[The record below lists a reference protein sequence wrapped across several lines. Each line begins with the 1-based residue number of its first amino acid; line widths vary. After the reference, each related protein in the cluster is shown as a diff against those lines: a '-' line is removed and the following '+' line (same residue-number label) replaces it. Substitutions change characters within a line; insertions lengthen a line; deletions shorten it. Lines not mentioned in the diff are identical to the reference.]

1 MRYHLSPCDLYNTL
15 AGRRAA
21 QGDSERVGAQRSAHR
36 GRTQRRPRSQGAT
49 SITHQSDF
57 SQQSETAAAFSDTEA
72 QGERHGY
79 KRVTGLADL
88 HMHTTY
94 SDGVGSVEETLAY
107 IQWRTALDVIAI
119 TDHDTIEGA
128 LRARDLAERQ
138 SFPFEVI
145 VGEEVSTREGHVLAL
160 FLHKRIPAGLSVERT
175 IELAHAQGGLAVIAH
190 PFNPVFRHSVQRT
203 VVDRLLRQP
212 DVHPDGIE
220 TLNGSF
226 AGIGSSRVALELTRS
241 VYHWAE
247 TGGSDAH
254 TPSAIGCAVTRYPGS
269 GVEALREAVLSR
281 ATNADGSYWRARE
294 YVTYVSHTLAYGIAA
309 THEPTNLSASAL
321 ARARRATFGRFA
333 QRRVA
338 MVFDSLD
345 VASIGGR

>member
-1 MRYHLSPCDLYNTL
+1 MSPRTSTHTTEQP
-15 AGRRAA
+15 GRQRA
-21 QGDSERVGAQRSAHR
+21 
-36 GRTQRRPRSQGAT
+36 
-49 SITHQSDF
+49 
-57 SQQSETAAAFSDTEA
+57 
-72 QGERHGY
+72 
-79 KRVTGLADL
+79 TGLADL

-128 LRARDLAERQ
+128 LRARDLAASQRL
-138 SFPFEVI
+138 PFEVI

-175 IELAHAQGGLAVIAH
+175 IELARAQGGVAIIAH
-190 PFNPVFRHSVQRT
+190 PFNPVFRHSVQRS

-212 DVHPDGIE
+212 DLHPDGIE

-241 VYHWAE
+241 VYQWAE

-254 TPSAIGCAVTRYPGS
+254 TPSAIGCALTRYPGA
-269 GVEALREAVLSR
+269 GVVALREAIAQR
-281 ATNADGSYWRARE
+281 ATHAEGSYWRARD
-294 YVTYVSHTLAYGIAA
+294 YVTYVSHTLAYGINA
-309 THEPTNLSASAL
+309 TYEPANLPRTAFS
-321 ARARRATFGRFA
+321 RARRATFGRFS

-338 MVFDSLD
+338 NLIDSLE
-345 VASIGGR
+345 VANVVGR

>member
-1 MRYHLSPCDLYNTL
+1 MRRL
-15 AGRRAA
+15 
-21 QGDSERVGAQRSAHR
+21 R
-36 GRTQRRPRSQGAT
+36 GQGARP
-49 SITHQSDF
+49 ITHQSDNLP
-57 SQQSETAAAFSDTEA
+57 QSRRSAAAHSDA
-72 QGERHGY
+72 VQHGR
-79 KRVTGLADL
+79 KRATGLADL

-107 IQWRTALDVIAI
+107 IHWRTTLDVVAI

-128 LRARDLAERQ
+128 LRARDLAASQRY
-138 SFPFEVI
+138 PFEVI

-175 IELAHAQGGLAVIAH
+175 IELAHAQGGLAIIAH
-190 PFNPVFRHSVQRT
+190 PFNPVFRHSVQRP

-212 DVHPDGIE
+212 DLHPDGIE

-226 AGIGSSRVALELTRS
+226 AGIGSSRVAQELTRS
-241 VYHWAE
+241 IYHWAE

-254 TPSAIGCAVTRYPGS
+254 TPSAIGCALTRYAGS
-269 GVEALREAVLSR
+269 GVDALRDAVLRRTTS
-281 ATNADGSYWRARE
+281 AAGGYWRPRD
-294 YVTYVSHTLAYGIAA
+294 YVTYVSHTLAYGINA
-309 THEPTNLSASAL
+309 TYEPTTLSSSAL

-338 MVFDSLD
+338 MLFDSLD
-345 VASIGGR
+345 VASAGGQ

>member
-1 MRYHLSPCDLYNTL
+1 MNPSAADF
-15 AGRRAA
+15 AGAERFGRKRA
-21 QGDSERVGAQRSAHR
+21 
-36 GRTQRRPRSQGAT
+36 
-49 SITHQSDF
+49 
-57 SQQSETAAAFSDTEA
+57 
-72 QGERHGY
+72 
-79 KRVTGLADL
+79 TGLADL

-128 LRARDLAERQ
+128 LRARDLAAQQRL
-138 SFPFEVI
+138 PFEVI

-160 FLHKRIPAGLSVERT
+160 FLHSRIPAGLSVERT
-175 IELAHAQGGLAVIAH
+175 IELVRAQGGLAIIAH
-190 PFNPVFRHSVQRT
+190 PFNPVFRHSVQRP

-212 DVHPDGIE
+212 DLHPDGIE

-241 VYHWAE
+241 IYHWAE

-254 TPSAIGCAVTRYPGS
+254 TPSAIGCALTRYPGS
-269 GVEALREAVLSR
+269 GVEALRAAVSQR
-281 ATNADGSYWRARE
+281 ATVAEGTYWRARE
-294 YVTYVSHTLAYGIAA
+294 YVTYVSHTIAYGINA
-309 THEPTNLSASAL
+309 TYEPLNLPDSAFS
-321 ARARRATFGRFA
+321 RARRATFGRFA

-338 MVFDSLD
+338 TLIDSLE
-345 VASIGGR
+345 VVSAGGR